1 MRKRESTTERSVASP
16 RKTATI
22 KWTRRVDVIKILQQK
37 VTSRRELMLRWF
49 RKKTNSLKSADAIS
63 RYDFARVL
71 EDHLHLHVE
80 PSELKKIWNAAIEH
94 CYAVLSSVNFVRIA
108 HAGLL
113 YSSSMATPLSLAEN
127 SL

>member
-94 CYAVLSSVNFVRIA
+94 CYAVEGNECDVRKYFSI
-108 HAGLL
+108 
-113 YSSSMATPLSLAEN
+113 T
-127 SL
+127 